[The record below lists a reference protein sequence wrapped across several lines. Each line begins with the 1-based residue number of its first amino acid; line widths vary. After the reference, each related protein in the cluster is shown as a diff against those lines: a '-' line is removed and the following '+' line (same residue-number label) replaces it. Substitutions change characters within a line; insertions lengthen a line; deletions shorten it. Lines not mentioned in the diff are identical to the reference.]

1 MYCNLYLYYDIF
13 IAEKLVVHTNE
24 LEFVYIYTL
33 KQLILKKLLVIYK
46 KVEFDMRIYKNI
58 NDKK

>member
-24 LEFVYIYTL
+24 LKFVCIYTL

-46 KVEFDMRIYKNI
+46 KSGV
-58 NDKK
+58 

>member
-1 MYCNLYLYYDIF
+1 MYCNLYLYHDIF

-24 LEFVYIYTL
+24 LKFVCIYTL